1 MEDEELRIINEKR
14 MKKLQQIINEKEL
27 LKNIKEPLD
36 LDDSNFTQTIN
47 KYPLLLVDFWAPW
60 CGPCRMMSPIIDQ
73 VGKEY
78 IGKLVVGKVNVDENP
93 NISSQF
99 GISSIPTLILFKR
112 GQAVNNIIGS
122 VSKSRIDEMVRTHI
136 EWYYFLVFTLSLVS
150 IFSN

>member
-1 MEDEELRIINEKR
+1 LEDEELRIINEKR
-14 MKKLQQIINEKEL
+14 MKKLQQIVNEKEL
-27 LKNIKEPLD
+27 LKNIKEPLN
-36 LDDSNFTQTIN
+36 LDDSNFAQTIN

-93 NISSQF
+93 NISGQF

-112 GQAVNNIIGS
+112 GQVVNNIIGS
-122 VSKSRIDEMVRTHI
+122 VSKSRIDETVKMHL
-136 EWYYFLVFTLSLVS
+136 E
-150 IFSN
+150 

>member
-14 MKKLQQIINEKEL
+14 MKKLQQIVNEKEL
-27 LKNIKEPLD
+27 LKNIKEPLN
-36 LDDSNFTQTIN
+36 LDDSNIAQTIN

-93 NISSQF
+93 NISGQF

-112 GQAVNNIIGS
+112 GQVVNNIIGS
-122 VSKSRIDEMVRTHI
+122 VSKSRIDEMVKMHL
-136 EWYYFLVFTLSLVS
+136 E
-150 IFSN
+150 

>member
-1 MEDEELRIINEKR
+1 MEDEDLRIINEKR
-14 MKKLQQIINEKEL
+14 MKKLQQIVNEKEL
-27 LKNIKEPLD
+27 LKNIKEPLN
-36 LDDSNFTQTIN
+36 LDDSNFAQTIH

-93 NISSQF
+93 NISGQF

-112 GQAVNNIIGS
+112 GQAVKNIIGS
-122 VSKSRIDEMVRTHI
+122 VSKSRIDEMVKMHL
-136 EWYYFLVFTLSLVS
+136 E
-150 IFSN
+150 

>member
-1 MEDEELRIINEKR
+1 
-14 MKKLQQIINEKEL
+14 MKKLQQIVNEKEL
-27 LKNIKEPLD
+27 LKNIKEPLN
-36 LDDSNFTQTIN
+36 LDDSNFPQTIN

-93 NISSQF
+93 NISGQF

-112 GQAVNNIIGS
+112 GQVVNNIIGS
-122 VSKSRIDEMVRTHI
+122 VSKSRIDEMVKMHL
-136 EWYYFLVFTLSLVS
+136 E
-150 IFSN
+150 

>member
-14 MKKLQQIINEKEL
+14 MKKLQQIVNEKEL
-27 LKNIKEPLD
+27 LKNIKEPLN
-36 LDDSNFTQTIN
+36 LDDSNFAQTIN

-93 NISSQF
+93 HISGQF

-112 GQAVNNIIGS
+112 GQSVNNIIGS
-122 VSKSRIDEMVRTHI
+122 VSKSRIDEMVRMHL
-136 EWYYFLVFTLSLVS
+136 E
-150 IFSN
+150 

>member
-1 MEDEELRIINEKR
+1 MEDEELRLINEKR
-14 MKKLQQIINEKEL
+14 MKKLQQIVNEKEL
-27 LKNIKEPLD
+27 LKNIKEPLN
-36 LDDSNFTQTIN
+36 LDDSNFAQTIN

-93 NISSQF
+93 HISGQF

-122 VSKSRIDEMVRTHI
+122 VSKGRIDEMVRMHL
-136 EWYYFLVFTLSLVS
+136 E
-150 IFSN
+150 

>member
-1 MEDEELRIINEKR
+1 MLTLSKLEDEELRIINEKR
-14 MKKLQQIINEKEL
+14 MKKLQQIINEKEV

-47 KYPLLLVDFWAPW
+47 KFPLLLVDFWAPW

-136 EWYYFLVFTLSLVS
+136 E
-150 IFSN
+150 

>member
-1 MEDEELRIINEKR
+1 MEDEELRIINEIR
-14 MKKLQQIINEKEL
+14 MKKLQQIVNEKEL

-36 LDDSNFTQTIN
+36 LDDSNFAQTIN

-60 CGPCRMMSPIIDQ
+60 CGPCRMMSPIINQ

-93 NISSQF
+93 NISGQF

-112 GQAVNNIIGS
+112 GQAVTNIIGS
-122 VSKSRIDEMVRTHI
+122 VSKSRIDEMVKIHI
-136 EWYYFLVFTLSLVS
+136 E
-150 IFSN
+150 

>member
-1 MEDEELRIINEKR
+1 MEDEELRIINEIR
-14 MKKLQQIINEKEL
+14 MKKLQQIVNEKEL

-36 LDDSNFTQTIN
+36 LDDSNFAQTIN

-60 CGPCRMMSPIIDQ
+60 CGPCRMMSPIINQ

-93 NISSQF
+93 NISGQF

-112 GQAVNNIIGS
+112 GQAVTNIIGS
-122 VSKSRIDEMVRTHI
+122 VSKSRIDEMVKIHL
-136 EWYYFLVFTLSLVS
+136 E
-150 IFSN
+150 

>member
-14 MKKLQQIINEKEL
+14 MKKLQQIVNEKEL
-27 LKNIKEPLD
+27 LENIKEPLD
-36 LDDSNFTQTIN
+36 LDDSNFAQTIN

-60 CGPCRMMSPIIDQ
+60 CGPCRMMSPIINQ

-93 NISSQF
+93 SISRQF

-122 VSKSRIDEMVRTHI
+122 VSKSRIDEMVKIHL
-136 EWYYFLVFTLSLVS
+136 E
-150 IFSN
+150 

>member
-1 MEDEELRIINEKR
+1 LEDEELRIINEKR

-47 KYPLLLVDFWAPW
+47 KFPLLLIDFWAPW

-112 GQAVNNIIGS
+112 GQPVNNIIGS

-136 EWYYFLVFTLSLVS
+136 E
-150 IFSN
+150 

>member
-47 KYPLLLVDFWAPW
+47 KFPLLLVDFWAPW

-112 GQAVNNIIGS
+112 GQAVNNVIGS
-122 VSKSRIDEMVRTHI
+122 VSKSRIDEMVRTHL
-136 EWYYFLVFTLSLVS
+136 E
-150 IFSN
+150 

>member
-14 MKKLQQIINEKEL
+14 MKKLQQIVNEKEL

-36 LDDSNFTQTIN
+36 LDDSNFAQTIN

-60 CGPCRMMSPIIDQ
+60 CGPCRMMSPIINQ

-93 NISSQF
+93 NISRQF

-122 VSKSRIDEMVRTHI
+122 VSKSRIDEMVKIHL
-136 EWYYFLVFTLSLVS
+136 E
-150 IFSN
+150 

>member
-1 MEDEELRIINEKR
+1 LEDEELRIINEKR
-14 MKKLQQIINEKEL
+14 MKKLQQIVNEKEL
-27 LKNIKEPLD
+27 LKNIKEPLN
-36 LDDSNFTQTIN
+36 LDDSNFAQTIN

-93 NISSQF
+93 NISGQF

-122 VSKSRIDEMVRTHI
+122 VSKSRVDEMVKIHL
-136 EWYYFLVFTLSLVS
+136 E
-150 IFSN
+150 

>member
-1 MEDEELRIINEKR
+1 
-14 MKKLQQIINEKEL
+14 MKKLQQIVNEKEL
-27 LKNIKEPLD
+27 LKNIKEPLN
-36 LDDSNFTQTIN
+36 LDDSNFAQTIN

-93 NISSQF
+93 NISGQF

-112 GQAVNNIIGS
+112 GQAVKNIIGS
-122 VSKSRIDEMVRTHI
+122 VSKSRIDEMVKMHL
-136 EWYYFLVFTLSLVS
+136 E
-150 IFSN
+150 

>member
-14 MKKLQQIINEKEL
+14 MKKLQHIVNEKEL
-27 LKNIKEPLD
+27 LKNIKEPLN
-36 LDDSNFTQTIN
+36 LDDSNFAQTIN

-93 NISSQF
+93 NISGQF

-112 GQAVNNIIGS
+112 GQAVKNIIGS
-122 VSKSRIDEMVRTHI
+122 VSKSRIDEMVKMHL
-136 EWYYFLVFTLSLVS
+136 E
-150 IFSN
+150 

>member
-1 MEDEELRIINEKR
+1 MV
-14 MKKLQQIINEKEL
+14 NEKEL
-27 LKNIKEPLD
+27 LKNIKEPLN
-36 LDDSNFTQTIN
+36 LDDANFTQTIN

-93 NISSQF
+93 NISGQF

-122 VSKSRIDEMVRTHI
+122 VSKGRIDEMVGMHI
-136 EWYYFLVFTLSLVS
+136 E
-150 IFSN
+150 

>member
-1 MEDEELRIINEKR
+1 MV
-14 MKKLQQIINEKEL
+14 NEKEL
-27 LKNIKEPLD
+27 LKNIKEPLN
-36 LDDSNFTQTIN
+36 LDDSNFAQTIN

-93 NISSQF
+93 NISGQF

-122 VSKSRIDEMVRTHI
+122 VSKSRIDEMVKIHL
-136 EWYYFLVFTLSLVS
+136 E
-150 IFSN
+150 

>member
-14 MKKLQQIINEKEL
+14 MKKLQHIVNEKEL
-27 LKNIKEPLD
+27 LKNIKEPLN
-36 LDDSNFTQTIN
+36 LDDSNFAQTIN
-47 KYPLLLVDFWAPW
+47 KYTLLLVDFWAPW

-93 NISSQF
+93 NISGQF
-99 GISSIPTLILFKR
+99 GISSIPTLILFER

-122 VSKSRIDEMVRTHI
+122 VSKSRIDEMVKMHL
-136 EWYYFLVFTLSLVS
+136 E
-150 IFSN
+150 

>member
-1 MEDEELRIINEKR
+1 
-14 MKKLQQIINEKEL
+14 MKKLQQIVNEKEL
-27 LKNIKEPLD
+27 LKNIKEPLN
-36 LDDSNFTQTIN
+36 LDDSNFDPTIN

-78 IGKLVVGKVNVDENP
+78 VGKLVVGKVNVDENP
-93 NISSQF
+93 NISGQF

-122 VSKSRIDEMVRTHI
+122 VSKGRIDEMVKMHL
-136 EWYYFLVFTLSLVS
+136 E
-150 IFSN
+150 

>member
-1 MEDEELRIINEKR
+1 
-14 MKKLQQIINEKEL
+14 MKKLQQIVNEKEL
-27 LKNIKEPLD
+27 LKNIKEPLN
-36 LDDSNFTQTIN
+36 LDDSNFAQTIN

-93 NISSQF
+93 NISGQF
-99 GISSIPTLILFKR
+99 GISSIPTLILFKS

-122 VSKSRIDEMVRTHI
+122 VSKSRIDEMVKMHL
-136 EWYYFLVFTLSLVS
+136 E
-150 IFSN
+150 

>member
-1 MEDEELRIINEKR
+1 MEDEELRLINEKR
-14 MKKLQQIINEKEL
+14 MKKLQQIVNEKEL
-27 LKNIKEPLD
+27 LKNIKEPLN
-36 LDDSNFTQTIN
+36 LDDSNFAQTIN

-93 NISSQF
+93 SISRQF

-122 VSKSRIDEMVRTHI
+122 VSKSRIDEMVRMHI
-136 EWYYFLVFTLSLVS
+136 E
-150 IFSN
+150 